1 MWKKLLNI
9 GVAFTC
15 LGLCSSPVLAG
26 TVLERIKETGVIRA
40 GYRDD
45 TPPFAFRNEQGKPV
59 GYSVDIL
66 ELIQAETQ
74 KQLNTP
80 VTLEFVRINPS
91 NRFEQ
96 IQDGSIDIECG
107 STTVTWE
114 REKFVDFTVSYF
126 ASGTQ
131 MIVKRGSGFANSDN
145 LTSAKVGVIP
155 NTTNEKAMKIYA
167 SSATLVPVKSEEEGW
182 AMLQKGDLDGFA
194 GDGILLQALKKQSD
208 NGQDYE
214 IVPEFPYMIESYACT
229 VPEDESQWRGL
240 VNKAIVKFMQ
250 GVTTDTP
257 SAIDIYER
265 WFGQNGNTPYPVETM
280 ADYFQGIIN
289 GYEWIIIDER
299 Y

>member
-1 MWKKLLNI
+1 M
-9 GVAFTC
+9 
-15 LGLCSSPVLAG
+15 
-26 TVLERIKETGVIRA
+26 IRA

-66 ELIQAETQ
+66 ELIQAEAQ

-131 MIVKRGSGFANSDN
+131 MIVNRGSGFANSDN
-145 LTSAKVGVIP
+145 LTGAKVGVIP

-194 GDGILLQALKKQSD
+194 GDGILLQALKK
-208 NGQDYE
+208 
-214 IVPEFPYMIESYACT
+214 T
-229 VPEDESQWRGL
+229 
-240 VNKAIVKFMQ
+240 K
-250 GVTTDTP
+250 
-257 SAIDIYER
+257 
-265 WFGQNGNTPYPVETM
+265 
-280 ADYFQGIIN
+280 
-289 GYEWIIIDER
+289 
-299 Y
+299 